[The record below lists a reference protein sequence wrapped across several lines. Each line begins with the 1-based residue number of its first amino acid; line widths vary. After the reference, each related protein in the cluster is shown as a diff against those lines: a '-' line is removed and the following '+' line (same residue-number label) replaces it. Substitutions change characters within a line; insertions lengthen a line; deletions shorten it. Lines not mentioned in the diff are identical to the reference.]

1 MPNSPR
7 FPLKRW
13 IPVFLVA
20 PIALAG
26 ACGGGEEAEEEGDAA
41 GMADAMPADGG
52 EAMPVDGGVAVR
64 ITQPEEGAAVGPN
77 VRVVMETE
85 GIEIVSITPPV
96 VGTGHHHLYVDVDLT
111 PLSAMIPQNDPQI
124 IHMGDGSTE
133 YMLEGL
139 APGEH
144 RLIAVV
150 ANPAHIPLDPPVV
163 DTLHFT
169 VANEP

>member
-1 MPNSPR
+1 MR
-7 FPLKRW
+7 FPRPSW
-13 IPVFLVA
+13 IPVALIA
-20 PIALAG
+20 PLSLAI
-26 ACGGGEEAEEEGDAA
+26 ACGGGEQAEDAEMAEEMPEA
-41 GMADAMPADGG
+41 MAEAMPA
-52 EAMPVDGGVAVR
+52 EPAVTVR
-64 ITQPEEGAAVGPN
+64 ITQPEEGSTVGAD
-77 VRVVMETE
+77 VMVVMETE

-111 PLSAMIPQNDPQI
+111 PLTDMIPQNDPQI

-133 YMLEGL
+133 RLLEGL

-169 VANEP
+169 VANEE

>member
-1 MPNSPR
+1 MRSSLPS
-7 FPLKRW
+7 W
-13 IPVFLVA
+13 IPVILVA
-20 PIALAG
+20 PLSLAV
-26 ACGGGEEAEEEGDAA
+26 ACGGGEQAGDAETA
-41 GMADAMPADGG
+41 IAEMP
-52 EAMPVDGGVAVR
+52 EEMPVEPAVTVR
-64 ITQPEEGAAVGPN
+64 ITQPEEGSTTGPD
-77 VRVVMETE
+77 VVVVMETE

-111 PLSAMIPQNDPQI
+111 PLSDMIPQNDPQI

-133 YMLEGL
+133 YTLEGL
-139 APGEH
+139 EAGEH

-169 VANEP
+169 VANEQ